1 MTMTPLAA
9 RALAALGTWGRPP
22 DAPAK
27 IAAAAAALLALL
39 ALAGRGRTL
48 LGAGVEE
55 PSPAERRRTLFA
67 IAFVAALLSL
77 GYVAVY
83 LRGGPRII
91 DATTYF
97 LQGRALARG
106 DFAWDVLEPSASFR
120 GRFLSFRPS
129 AGTLGGIFPPG
140 YPLLLS
146 FGFMLGAPMI
156 VGPLLAGAL
165 VVATY
170 RLARTLAED
179 TPLAADAP
187 AIGRGAALLSL
198 LCAALRY
205 HTADTM
211 SHGAAALGVTVALT
225 AALEARRAAARGQT
239 GDDGGHPLDAGRGFA
254 LLAGLALGYVLA
266 TRPVSLLPVGA
277 VSLVLVRRPARLV
290 GWLAAGV
297 LPGLLLL
304 LLSQREVTGHWFTS
318 TQRLY
323 YAVSDGPPGCFRW
336 GFGAHV
342 GCLFEHG
349 DFVHAR
355 LEHGFGVAQAAATTL
370 RRLHHHLLDVAN
382 LEPLA
387 LLVLVPIAGRLRR
400 RPAIIAATALVAGQ
414 VLAYAPF
421 YFDGDYPGGGA
432 RFFADVLPIEH
443 ALVVVGVAALAARA
457 GRTGTTALVRGVL
470 ALLALAAAGF
480 AVHASFEHGKLRDRD
495 GGRPMFERDVLAA
508 AGVTHGVVFV
518 ETDHGFAIGH
528 DPNARPEQDVVVV
541 RLRSD
546 DRDRMVYDAL
556 GKPPSYSYKFD
567 AKGLA
572 PPSVLPWVPP
582 EHSYNL
588 RFEAEAEWPALWQEG
603 GFAAPAWAGGC
614 ASGGRVLTVTPTS
627 DGRRARA
634 AIALPVPSAG
644 RWSVEPHVASNVSV
658 PFAPAGPG
666 PVEGVIDVAGSR
678 WSWKPASSCETLFAR
693 TLELI
698 PPVAVLTIEASG
710 GPVSLDHVVLR
721 KL

>member
-1 MTMTPLAA
+1 MTLGAK
-9 RALAALGTWGRPP
+9 ALAALGTWGRPP

-27 IAAAAAALLALL
+27 LAAAAAGLFALL

-48 LGAGVEE
+48 LGHGGHR
-55 PSPAERRRTLFA
+55 PTPAESRRMLFTM
-67 IAFVAALLSL
+67 AFVAALLSL
-77 GYVAVY
+77 GYVAFY
-83 LRGGPRII
+83 LRGGPRIV

-106 DFAWDVLEPSASFR
+106 DFAWSVLEPSASFR
-120 GRFLSFRPS
+120 GRFLLFNPN

-140 YPLLLS
+140 YPLLLA

-156 VGPLLAGAL
+156 TGPLLAGAL

-170 RLARTLAED
+170 RLARTLAEETSIATD
-179 TPLAADAP
+179 VTDAR

-198 LCAALRY
+198 VCAALRY

-225 AALEARRAAARGQT
+225 AALEARRAAARG
-239 GDDGGHPLDAGRGFA
+239 GSGEHPFDAGRGLA
-254 LLAGLALGYVLA
+254 LAAGLALGYVLA
-266 TRPVSLLPVGA
+266 TRPVSLLPIGA
-277 VSLVLVRRPARLV
+277 VALVLVRRPARLV

-304 LLSQREVTGHWFTS
+304 LLSQREITGHSFTS

-323 YAVSDGPPGCFRW
+323 YALSDGPPGCFRW
-336 GFGAHV
+336 GFGARV

-349 DFVHAR
+349 EFVHAR
-355 LEHGFGVAQAAATTL
+355 LEHGFGVVEAAATTL

-387 LLVLVPIAGRLRR
+387 LLVVVPIAGRLRKS
-400 RPAIIAATALVAGQ
+400 PAVVAASAVVLGQ
-414 VLAYAPF
+414 ILAYAPF

-432 RFFADVLPIEH
+432 RFFADVLPTEH
-443 ALVVVGVAALAARA
+443 ALVVLAVAALAR
-457 GRTGTTALVRGVL
+457 REFVRGTF

-480 AVHASFEHGKLRDRD
+480 AVHASFEHDKLRDRD

-518 ETDHGFAIGH
+518 DTDHGFAIGH
-528 DPNARPEQDVVVV
+528 DPSARPDQDVVVV

-546 DRDRMVYDAL
+546 DRDRMVYEAL
-556 GKPPSYSYKFD
+556 GKPPSYSYKVD
-567 AKGLA
+567 ATKTGGGA
-572 PPSVLPWVPP
+572 PSSVVPWVPP
-582 EHSYNL
+582 EHGYNL

-603 GFAAPAWAGGC
+603 GFAAPTWAGC
-614 ASGGRVLTVTPTS
+614 ASGGRVLTLTPTPTAPN
-627 DGRRARA
+627 GGGARRARA
-634 AIALPVPSAG
+634 QITLPVPSAG
-644 RWSVEPHVASNVSV
+644 RYSVEPHVAANVSV
-658 PFAPAGPG
+658 PYAPAGDG
-666 PVEGVIDVAGSR
+666 PVEGALEIAGSR
-678 WSWKPASSCETLFAR
+678 WTWSPSSACDTLFAK
-693 TLELI
+693 TVDLTPPYALI
-698 PPVAVLTIEASG
+698 TIEATG
-710 GPVSLDHVVLR
+710 RPVSLDQVTLR